1 MTFTIDTDG
10 MLDFLIGLLNTPS
23 PTGDTERAMAYVRQR
38 WEQLP
43 LRMEMTAKG
52 ALVATWEGEQTDA
65 PRALTA
71 HVDTLG
77 AMVQQIKPNGRL
89 QLVRIGGL
97 SWTSVEGDG
106 CTVFASSG
114 QAYRGSPLP
123 NAVSGHAHL
132 PEVRDAKR
140 DFDTMEVR
148 LDARTASQ
156 TETEALG
163 IRVGDFVDFDPRVE
177 VGEAGFIRSRFLDDK
192 ASVAAIYGAV
202 AALAEAGLRPR
213 QRTTVFISN
222 YEEVG
227 HGAAGGFP
235 LDLAELVAVDMAV
248 VAPGQQSD
256 EFSVT
261 ICAKDAG
268 GPYHLGL
275 RRKLAALAE
284 SNQLRYRTDVYL
296 YYASDATA
304 YWAAGGAA
312 RIGLIG
318 PGVDASHHY
327 ERTHREAL
335 ENTAKLIAA
344 YLLS

>member
-1 MTFTIDTDG
+1 MI
-10 MLDFLIGLLNTPS
+10 DFLVGLLAIAS
-23 PTGDTERAMAYVRQR
+23 PTGDTDRAIAYVKDQ
-38 WEQLP
+38 WESLP
-43 LRMEMTAKG
+43 LRIETTAKG
-52 ALVATWEGEQTDA
+52 ALVATWDGERADA

-77 AMVQQIKPNGRL
+77 AVVQQIKPNGRL
-89 QLVRIGGL
+89 QLVRVGGL
-97 SWTSVEGDG
+97 SLTSVEGDG
-106 CTVFASSG
+106 CTVFAASG
-114 QAYRGSPLP
+114 QRYRGAYLP

-132 PEVRDAKR
+132 PEVREARR

-156 TETEALG
+156 AETEALG
-163 IRVGDFVDFDPRVE
+163 IRVGDFVDFDPRIE
-177 VGEAGFIRSRFLDDK
+177 VGEAGFIRSRYLDDK
-192 ASVAAIYGAV
+192 ASVACIYGALN
-202 AALAEAGLRPR
+202 ALASAGLRPS

-222 YEEVG
+222 FEEVG

-235 LDLAELVAVDMAV
+235 ADLAELVAVDMAV

-268 GPYHLGL
+268 GPYHLDL
-275 RRKLAALAE
+275 RRKLEALAAE
-284 SNQLRYRTDVYL
+284 NELRYHTDVYL

-304 YWAAGGAA
+304 YWQAGGAA

-327 ERTHREAL
+327 ERTHRAAL
-335 ENTAKLIAA
+335 EATAKLIAA
-344 YLLS
+344 YLLG